1 MDVPQKQRSTR
12 KELIELTSPSS
23 VEKFG
28 TQIWYPEATLLV
40 ILLIVSGSDEDGEW
54 SGSETEESETEESE
68 IEDENEGDEQQC
80 KPCHGEIKPEVATNS
95 CEVLILRAYI
105 RHKYFHCAVL

>member
-1 MDVPQKQRSTR
+1 MFLRRSPMDVRHKKRSTR

-40 ILLIVSGSDEDGEW
+40 ILLIVSGSDEDDEW
-54 SGSETEESETEESE
+54 LGSETEESE
-68 IEDENEGDEQQC
+68 IEDLNEGDVQKCE
-80 KPCHGEIKPEVATNS
+80 PCNGETNPEVATN
-95 CEVLILRAYI
+95 
-105 RHKYFHCAVL
+105 HCFYTVSYTIFFRR

>member
-1 MDVPQKQRSTR
+1 MDVEQKKRPTR

-40 ILLIVSGSDEDGEW
+40 ILLIVSGSGEDGEW
-54 SGSETEESETEESE
+54 SGSE
-68 IEDENEGDEQQC
+68 IEDEDEGDEQKC
-80 KPCHGEIKPEVATNS
+80 KPCNGETNTEVATN
-95 CEVLILRAYI
+95 
-105 RHKYFHCAVL
+105 HCFYTVTYTIFFRR

>member
-1 MDVPQKQRSTR
+1 MFLRRSPMDVLHKKRSTR

-54 SGSETEESETEESE
+54 SGSETAESEE
-68 IEDENEGDEQQC
+68 IEDENEGDEQKC
-80 KPCHGEIKPEVATNS
+80 KPCNGETNPEAATNHCFYTVS
-95 CEVLILRAYI
+95 CTIFFR
-105 RHKYFHCAVL
+105 R